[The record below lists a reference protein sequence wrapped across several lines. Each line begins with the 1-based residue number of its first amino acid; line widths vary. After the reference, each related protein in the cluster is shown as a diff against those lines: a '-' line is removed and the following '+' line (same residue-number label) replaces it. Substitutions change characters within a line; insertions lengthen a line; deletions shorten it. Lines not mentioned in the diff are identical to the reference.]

1 MLPKSENSR
10 RTNINKIQSYVKIFV
25 NNVFLAKSKIVNL
38 NWPEYSFQFDYLFN
52 MTINTRPTRIHLEFY
67 LKNGWGFDKICIIEL
82 NPPGIYMNTVTSSSS
97 LIEEIPFDNSSS
109 KNKDNNTEEIE
120 KIKNKRRFND
130 NNENICK

>member
-1 MLPKSENSR
+1 
-10 RTNINKIQSYVKIFV
+10 
-25 NNVFLAKSKIVNL
+25 
-38 NWPEYSFQFDYLFN
+38 

-97 LIEEIPFDNSSS
+97 LIEEIPFDNSVLKFNDKEEFERN
-109 KNKDNNTEEIE
+109 KNKEELYRN
-120 KIKNKRRFND
+120 KN